1 MKETILCAVADLF
14 LKYGIRSVSMDDIS
28 HQTGISKKTLYQHFK
43 DKNDLVNQVT
53 AMLLEEKRQEY
64 DAVTESAT
72 NAIDELYKIS
82 KLIRKH
88 FGELNP
94 ALMYDLQKYHPE
106 AWDLFLKYE
115 VDVVYHTV
123 IDNLK
128 RGVHEGY
135 FRSEIN
141 VNILSKMRV
150 EQIHLTFDERLYP
163 KDEFDFTDVQMQLF
177 DHYVHGLLTDSGLKL
192 YVDYQQKNDE

>member
-1 MKETILCAVADLF
+1 MKETILCAVAELF

-53 AMLLEEKRQEY
+53 AMLLEEKRKEY
-64 DAVTESAT
+64 DAVTASAT

-94 ALMYDLQKYHPE
+94 SLMYDMQKYHPE
-106 AWDLFLKYE
+106 AWALFLQYE
-115 VDVVYHTV
+115 NDVVYHTV
-123 IDNLK
+123 VDNLE
-128 RGVHEGY
+128 RGIHEGY
-135 FRSEIN
+135 FRPEID

-150 EQIHLTFDERLYP
+150 EQIHLSFDERLYP
-163 KDEFDFTDVQMQLF
+163 KNEFDFTEVQIQLF
-177 DHYVHGLLTDSGLKL
+177 DHYVHGLLTGSGHKL
-192 YVDYQQKNDE
+192 YVNYQQKNDE